1 MRTFVK
7 FGVITC
13 AFTTLVACRGTSY
26 EDALLE
32 RMEDGE
38 RLAYRVD
45 AMTDSG
51 PLVVDNTTGSASF
64 SGVAELIAGPETN
77 GALLFGDA
85 FVRVDFDDQSN
96 VYGSI
101 SDIGG
106 LGNVDFNDEDSGNI
120 DRYSGTITLS
130 DGSVGSGNQLEVDYI
145 GTLRGNG
152 DTIVFDGNVTGVFSG
167 EFDIEAVT
175 LGSIEDASYNGIYYE
190 SLVAIVAEWN

>member
-77 GALLFGDA
+77 GALLFGEA
-85 FVRVDFDDQSN
+85 FVRVNFDDQSN

-152 DTIVFDGNVTGVFSG
+152 DTIVFDGNMTGGFSG
-167 EFDIEAVT
+167 DPNIRAVT
-175 LGSIEDASYNGIYYE
+175 MEESGGGLYNGEYYA
-190 SLVAIVAEWN
+190 SFVGIIAERN

>member
-13 AFTTLVACRGTSY
+13 AFTTLVAWRGTSY

-64 SGVAELIAGPETN
+64 SGVAELISGPKTN

-85 FVRVDFDDQSN
+85 FVRVNFDGQSN
-96 VYGSI
+96 VSGSI
-101 SDIGG
+101 LDIGG
-106 LGNVDFNDEDSGNI
+106 LGNVDFDDDDSGNI

-152 DTIVFDGNVTGVFSG
+152 DTIVFDGNMTGGFSG
-167 EFDIEAVT
+167 DPNIRAVT
-175 LGSIEDASYNGIYYE
+175 MEESGGGLYNGEYYA
-190 SLVAIVAEWN
+190 SFVGIIAERN